1 MARDQAHAGA
11 PHAAVAARFRH
22 FLEACA
28 LDREQF
34 VAGVDS
40 AIEARTLYPILNGTR
55 RPSRALAVLIERTW
69 GFRAD
74 YLLDGIEPAWGAP
87 LAADAGEPASAST
100 DFERELLAFVR
111 RSLDNVH
118 SMRLDLERG
127 LQWERLFERTERLL
141 ETLDATKG
149 DDQPHAA
156 AIGMV
161 FDDCLRAAAA
171 FERFTVAIQR
181 RRALQLT
188 LAYFDWHLAGGARGA
203 VAGTRRSAAR
213 RRARAALAASE
224 AEVSSCRERLEA
236 ILTLPN
242 PVTLLSASPSEADEM
257 LAAIVESAI
266 PGTSAVLA

>member
-1 MARDQAHAGA
+1 MPEEQAGATA
-11 PHAAVAARFRH
+11 PHAAVADRFRH

-28 LDREQF
+28 LDRERF
-34 VAGVDS
+34 VAGVDD

-74 YLLDGIEPAWGAP
+74 YLLDGIEPAWGGP
-87 LAADAGEPASAST
+87 LGAGAAGPGPELT
-100 DFERELLAFVR
+100 DFERDLLAFVR

-127 LQWERLFERTERLL
+127 LQWERLFERTARLL
-141 ETLDATKG
+141 EALDTTRG
-149 DDQPHAA
+149 NDLPHAA

-188 LAYFDWHLAGGARGA
+188 LAYFDWHLAGGTSGA
-203 VAGTRRSAAR
+203 GATTRHNAAR

-224 AEVSSCRERLEA
+224 AEVSSCRERLEV
-236 ILTLPN
+236 ILQLPN
-242 PVTLLSASPSEADEM
+242 PVTLLSAPPADADEM

-266 PGTSAVLA
+266 PGSSATWT

>member
-1 MARDQAHAGA
+1 MVRDEAHARA
-11 PHAAVAARFRH
+11 PHAAVATRFRH

-28 LDREQF
+28 LDRSQF
-34 VAGVDS
+34 VAGVDG
-40 AIEARTLYPILNGTR
+40 AIDARTLYPILNGTR

-74 YLLDGIEPAWGAP
+74 YLLDGIEPAWGTPAVD
-87 LAADAGEPASAST
+87 AAEPPGPVT

-127 LQWERLFERTERLL
+127 LQWERLFARTERLL
-141 ETLDATKG
+141 ETLDATTG
-149 DDQPHAA
+149 DDGSHAA

-188 LAYFDWHLAGGARGA
+188 LAYFDWHLAGGTGGAGASTQRRG
-203 VAGTRRSAAR
+203 AR

-224 AEVSSCRERLEA
+224 AEVADCRERIEA
-236 ILTLPN
+236 ILALPN
-242 PVTLLSASPSEADEM
+242 PVTLLSAPAAEADET
-257 LAAIVESAI
+257 LAAIVGSAI
-266 PGTSAVLA
+266 P

>member
-1 MARDQAHAGA
+1 MAQDEAHAAA
-11 PHAAVAARFRH
+11 PHGAVANRFQH

-28 LDREQF
+28 LDRAQF
-34 VAGVDS
+34 VAGVDG
-40 AIEARTLYPILNGTR
+40 AIEARTLYPILSGTR

-74 YLLDGIEPAWGAP
+74 YLLDGIEPAWCGPPGAGDAGP
-87 LAADAGEPASAST
+87 ADALT

-127 LQWERLFERTERLL
+127 LQWERLFGRTERLL
-141 ETLDATKG
+141 ETLEATEV
-149 DDQPHAA
+149 DDQPRAA
-156 AIGMV
+156 AIAMV

-188 LAYFDWHLAGGARGA
+188 LAYFDRHLAGGARGRG
-203 VAGTRRSAAR
+203 AGRRRSAAR

-224 AEVSSCRERLEA
+224 AEVSSCREHLEA
-236 ILTLPN
+236 ILALPN
-242 PVTLLSASPSEADEM
+242 PVTLLSAPPSEADET

-266 PGTSAVLA
+266 PGTAAAVA

>member
-1 MARDQAHAGA
+1 MAQEQAGA
-11 PHAAVAARFRH
+11 PALHTAAAARFRH

-28 LDREQF
+28 LDREHF
-34 VAGVDS
+34 VAGVDH

-74 YLLDGIEPAWGAP
+74 YLLDGIEPAWGGHP
-87 LAADAGEPASAST
+87 AAGAAGPGAELT

-127 LQWERLFERTERLL
+127 LQWERLFERTARLL
-141 ETLDATKG
+141 ETLDTTRG
-149 DDQPHAA
+149 NDLPHAA

-188 LAYFDWHLAGGARGA
+188 LAYFDWHLARGA
-203 VAGTRRSAAR
+203 GAATRRSFAR
-213 RRARAALAASE
+213 RRARAALAESE
-224 AEVSSCRERLEA
+224 AEVSSCRERLEV
-236 ILTLPN
+236 ILQLPN
-242 PVTLLSASPSEADEM
+242 PVTLLSAPPSDADEM

-266 PGTSAVLA
+266 PGSSATWA

>member
-1 MARDQAHAGA
+1 
-11 PHAAVAARFRH
+11 V
-22 FLEACA
+22 
-28 LDREQF
+28 
-34 VAGVDS
+34 
-40 AIEARTLYPILNGTR
+40 YPILNGTR
-55 RPSRALAVLIERTW
+55 QPSRALAVLIERTW

-74 YLLDGIEPAWGAP
+74 YLLDGVEPAWGGHPAP
-87 LAADAGEPASAST
+87 GIAGPGADLT

-127 LQWERLFERTERLL
+127 LQWERLFERTARLL
-141 ETLDATKG
+141 EMLDTTRG
-149 DDQPHAA
+149 NDHPHAA

-188 LAYFDWHLAGGARGA
+188 LAYFDWHLAGGTRGA
-203 VAGTRRSAAR
+203 GDATRRNSAR
-213 RRARAALAASE
+213 RRARAALTESE
-224 AEVSSCRERLEA
+224 AAVSSCRERLEV
-236 ILTLPN
+236 ILQLPN
-242 PVTLLSASPSEADEM
+242 PITLLSAPPSDADEM

-266 PGTSAVLA
+266 PGSSATSA

>member
-1 MARDQAHAGA
+1 MARNEAHAAA

-28 LDREQF
+28 LDRAQF
-34 VAGVDS
+34 VAGVDG

-69 GFRAD
+69 GLRAD
-74 YLLDGIEPAWGAP
+74 YLLDGIEPAWSGRPGAP
-87 LAADAGEPASAST
+87 DGGPADSLT
-100 DFERELLAFVR
+100 DFERELLAFAR

-118 SMRLDLERG
+118 SMQLDLERG
-127 LQWERLFERTERLL
+127 LQWERLFGRTERLL
-141 ETLDATKG
+141 ETLEGTKG
-149 DDQPHAA
+149 DDQLRAA
-156 AIGMV
+156 AVAMV

-188 LAYFDWHLAGGARGA
+188 LAYFDWHLGGGVRGSG
-203 VAGTRRSAAR
+203 VGKRRSAAR
-213 RRARAALAASE
+213 RRARAALGASE

-236 ILTLPN
+236 ILALPN
-242 PVTLLSASPSEADEM
+242 PVTLLSASPSDADET

-266 PGTSAVLA
+266 PGTVAVGA